1 MNKHQSRLLNHM
13 ILSIQ
18 DYIDGKTDDFYVIVG
33 ILERA
38 LDASEIRDRR
48 FIDQWYNCWTPLEAR
63 RASEGGKVN
72 RHEAVKELEAMKT
85 FLLNV
90 LV

>member
-13 ILSIQ
+13 ILTMQ
-18 DYIDGKTDDFYVIVG
+18 DYIDEKADDFYVIVG
-33 ILERA
+33 ILEGA
-38 LDASEIRDRR
+38 LDASEIRDRK
-48 FIDQWYNCWTPLEAR
+48 FIDQWYDYWTPLEAR

-72 RHEAVKELEAMKT
+72 RHEAVKELEAMKA
-85 FLLNV
+85 FLLSA